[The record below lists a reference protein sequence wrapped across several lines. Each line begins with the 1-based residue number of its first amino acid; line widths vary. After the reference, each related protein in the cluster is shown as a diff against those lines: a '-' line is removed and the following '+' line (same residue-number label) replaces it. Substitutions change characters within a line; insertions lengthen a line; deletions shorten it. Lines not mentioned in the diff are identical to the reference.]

1 MRPGQAVDVSSDT
14 VCRRNGTSG
23 VGFETEG
30 EMRDLLAICD
40 SGHSRNG
47 NSGAVFESEGERRA
61 LLLRVG
67 TDPAAWVYLDTLA
80 RAARMPRND
89 LRLKL
94 EALEQEGLIASKKAP
109 AGSRYRLTDEGRRVR
124 SG

>member
-1 MRPGQAVDVSSDT
+1 
-14 VCRRNGTSG
+14 
-23 VGFETEG
+23 
-30 EMRDLLAICD
+30 LLASCD

-61 LLLRVG
+61 LLLRMG

-80 RAARMPRND
+80 RAARMPRNA

-94 EALEQEGLIASKKAP
+94 EALEQEGVASKRAA
-109 AGSRYRLTDEGRRVR
+109 AGLRYRLTDDGRRVR
-124 SG
+124 AG